1 MAVSVL
7 CDIVMLMD
15 DRTASRPVGRPPKF
29 ESVEQ
34 LQSLIDA
41 YFETEEGKDTPT
53 ITGLAL
59 ALDTTRKTL
68 LDYCET
74 DTEFSYTI
82 KKAKARVE
90 RKMEQCLYGNNV
102 TGLIF
107 NLKNNFGWK
116 DRTETDITSDQKP
129 LSDTSLTPDKI
140 ALFAKVLSDQTKQQG
155 Q

>member
-1 MAVSVL
+1 
-7 CDIVMLMD
+7 MLMD